1 MSDPAQHSGGTPGGK
16 QDVVNL
22 PQAHDT
28 AHEAL
33 KQIGTIVVGKERVI
47 KLALT
52 CIIANGHLLLEDV
65 PGMGKTTLAQA
76 LAATTGLD
84 YQRVQFTSD
93 MLPADILGIT
103 VYSRERETF
112 DFHPG
117 PIFAQMVL
125 ADEINR
131 ATPKTQSALLEA
143 MAERQVT
150 IEGES
155 RPLPN
160 PFFVIATQ
168 NPVDLAGTFALPD
181 SQLDRFLMRLHMGYP
196 DPSAERRLLEET
208 DRQMMLKD
216 AKNCLP
222 ASSLNALQKQASDI
236 HVSAPLLD
244 YLQALIAGTR
254 SFPGVQTG
262 LSPRGALAVLA
273 SARAWALLERRDH
286 LIPEDVQAVFV
297 AVAAHRLRLGTDAGT
312 DQEALAQQV
321 LDQVPIP

>member
-1 MSDPAQHSGGTPGGK
+1 MSDPAQHSGSTQGL
-16 QDVVNL
+16 VNL
-22 PQAHDT
+22 PQAHEN
-28 AHEAL
+28 AQQAL
-33 KQIGTIVVGKERVI
+33 QQIGAIVVGKEPVI

-52 CIIANGHLLLEDV
+52 CMIANGHLLLEDV

-76 LAATTGLD
+76 LAVATGLE

-103 VYSRERETF
+103 VYSRDRETF

-150 IEGES
+150 IEGVS
-155 RPLPN
+155 RPLPS

-196 DPSAERRLLEET
+196 DPTAERRLLEET
-208 DRQMMLKD
+208 DRQVMLKD
-216 AKNCLP
+216 AQTSLP
-222 ASSLNALQKQASDI
+222 VDSLGQLQKHASEI
-236 HVSAPLLD
+236 HVSGALLD
-244 YLQALIAGTR
+244 YLQALIAATR
-254 SFPGVQTG
+254 SFPGIQTG

-273 SARAWALLERRDH
+273 SARAWALLAHRDH

-297 AVAAHRLRLGTDAGT
+297 AVAAHRLRLGADAGA
-312 DQEALAQQV
+312 DQETLAQQV
-321 LDQVPIP
+321 LAQVPIP

>member
-1 MSDPAQHSGGTPGGK
+1 MPEQVQESSGSARVVSLTQSHSE
-16 QDVVNL
+16 L
-22 PQAHDT
+22 AT
-28 AHEAL
+28 ALDQVGA
-33 KQIGTIVVGKERVI
+33 IVVGKEPVI
-47 KLALT
+47 KLAFT
-52 CIIANGHLLLEDV
+52 CLIANGHLLLEDV

-76 LAATTGLD
+76 LAVSTGLN
-84 YQRVQFTSD
+84 YQRIQFTSD

-103 VYSRERETF
+103 VYSREREAF

-117 PIFAQMVL
+117 PIFSQLVL

-150 IEGES
+150 IEGET
-155 RPLPN
+155 RDLPA

-196 DPSAERRLLEET
+196 APEAERRLLEEK
-208 DRQMMLKD
+208 DRQLLLRDAQVCLPLKD
-216 AKNCLP
+216 LQV
-222 ASSLNALQKQASDI
+222 LQKQAKDVHS
-236 HVSAPLLD
+236 SPALLD
-244 YLQALIAGTR
+244 YLQALVGATR
-254 SFPGVQTG
+254 AFPGVQTG
-262 LSPRGALAVLA
+262 LSPRGALAILA
-273 SARAWALLERRDH
+273 CSRAWALLEQRDH

-297 AVAAHRLRLGTDAGT
+297 AVAAHRLRLGAEASA

-321 LDQVPIP
+321 LEQVPIP